1 MTALVI
7 AVVVERRRTDFVVVE
22 KWVVTQNVAATRL
35 AVAKGRQD

>member
-7 AVVVERRRTDFVVVE
+7 AVVVERHRTDSVVVE

-35 AVAKGRQD
+35 VVAKGHED